1 MLLTTLHMT
10 QKEAW
15 KLCSKSTLFDHAAL
29 AWKNE
34 FAMNGIS
41 WEKSHFGLVIM
52 KVCRK
57 LLSGWLQAN
66 AMTLAYVVLVLMME
80 FMTFAFAENS

>member
-1 MLLTTLHMT
+1 
-10 QKEAW
+10 
-15 KLCSKSTLFDHAAL
+15 
-29 AWKNE
+29 
-34 FAMNGIS
+34 MNGIS